1 MIDTYRVPV
10 VVLIFSALL
19 VACGQGGQQQAK
31 TGSAPAVSVVTIEPQ
46 KLTLSTLLPGRTA
59 PMRIAEI
66 RPQVNGLIQRRL
78 FTEGSEVKAGQVL
91 YQIEPAPFQ
100 AALDTARAGLTRA
113 EASRNALK
121 AKAER
126 VKELLTD
133 QAVSQ
138 QDYDDADAALK
149 QVDADIASWK
159 AQIETARINLG
170 YTKVVAPIAGRI
182 GKSSVTDGALV
193 TAYQATALASIRQFD
208 PIYVDVTQS
217 TSDLLRLRRRVE
229 AGRLQAQGAGLDKV
243 RLILE
248 DGTPYEQ
255 EGTLQFREVSVEPST
270 GSVVLRMIFPN
281 PKGIL
286 LPEMF
291 VRAEIKE
298 GSNDAAIC
306 VPQQSV
312 MRNTKGEPYAFVVN
326 AENKV
331 EMRPLTLERE
341 VGDQWLVNSGV
352 KAGERVVVEG
362 VQTLQMLRPGM
373 PVTVK
378 PEPFVATG
386 AGAAPAAGAPVQ
398 NAAAK

>member
-1 MIDTYRVPV
+1 M
-10 VVLIFSALL
+10 
-19 VACGQGGQQQAK
+19 
-31 TGSAPAVSVVTIEPQ
+31 
-46 KLTLSTLLPGRTA
+46 
-59 PMRIAEI
+59 
-66 RPQVNGLIQRRL
+66 
-78 FTEGSEVKAGQVL
+78 
-91 YQIEPAPFQ
+91 
-100 AALDTARAGLTRA
+100 
-113 EASRNALK
+113 
-121 AKAER
+121 
-126 VKELLTD
+126 LTD

-170 YTKVVAPIAGRI
+170 YDQSGSLRSPDVS

-208 PIYVDVTQS
+208 PI
-217 TSDLLRLRRRVE
+217 LRRRDAIDQRSAALAAARRSGAL
-229 AGRLQAQGAGLDKV
+229 AGSGRGLDKV

-255 EGTLQFREVSVEPST
+255 EGTPQFRDVSVEPST

-312 MRNTKGEPYAFVVN
+312 MRNTKGLSP
-326 AENKV
+326 
-331 EMRPLTLERE
+331 MPSWSMPRTR
-341 VGDQWLVNSGV
+341 
-352 KAGERVVVEG
+352 
-362 VQTLQMLRPGM
+362 LRC
-373 PVTVK
+373 
-378 PEPFVATG
+378 AR
-386 AGAAPAAGAPVQ
+386 
-398 NAAAK
+398 